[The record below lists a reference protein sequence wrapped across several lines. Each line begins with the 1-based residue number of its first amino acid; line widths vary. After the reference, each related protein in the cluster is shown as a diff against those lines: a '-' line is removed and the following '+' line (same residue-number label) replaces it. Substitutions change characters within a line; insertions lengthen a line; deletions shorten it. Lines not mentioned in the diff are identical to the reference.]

1 MLHFALIVTFCG
13 VTLVPFFFFHFS
25 NSQLLGVDIQG
36 SGHMLYDPEI
46 ATSRMFDSDKEFLFC
61 AGNLNVLA
69 IDCFVKAHACNR
81 FCHLG

>member
-1 MLHFALIVTFCG
+1 MNNTGELCVSGDDVMGQKAV
-13 VTLVPFFFFHFS
+13 
-25 NSQLLGVDIQG
+25 VDIQG